1 MTGAPLAGAIAIWKN
16 RFRMARASGR
26 AVLRAIAEPRRRAIL
41 RLVLDQERSAGAI
54 ASEFD
59 VTREAISQHLRVLKQ
74 AGLIAERRDGTRR
87 FYRARPER
95 LAEVQPFL
103 EEMWDDSLAL
113 LKAAVEHKRT
123 SQRRGR

>member
-1 MTGAPLAGAIAIWKN
+1 MIRVPLAIAAAIWKN
-16 RFRMARASGR
+16 RFHMATGSGR
-26 AVLRAIAEPRRRAIL
+26 VVLRAIAEPRRRAIL

-54 ASEFD
+54 ASEFE

-74 AGLIAERRDGTRR
+74 AGLIAERKEGTRR
-87 FYRARPER
+87 FYRARPEG
-95 LAEVQPFL
+95 LAEVRPFL

-113 LKAAVEHKRT
+113 LKAAVERKRT

>member
-1 MTGAPLAGAIAIWKN
+1 
-16 RFRMARASGR
+16 MATASGR

-74 AGLIAERRDGTRR
+74 AGLIAERKEGTRR
-87 FYRARPER
+87 FYRARPEG
-95 LAEVQPFL
+95 LAEVRPFL

-113 LKAAVEHKRT
+113 LKAAVERKRT
-123 SQRRGR
+123 SPRRGR